1 MSDSAELRETSGLK
15 DCDNDQFFVDSRGR
29 AAQSLLERHMNRIP
43 RISIVLPA
51 RNAAGTLPAALGS
64 IRAQTFVAWELV
76 AVDDGSTD
84 ETHRILSSAAR
95 ADARIRVLSL
105 RPVGIVAALRGGCE
119 AARGEFIA
127 RMDADDLMLPERLQ
141 RQADFLARHP
151 RIGVVSCRVRYGGDR
166 ASQAGYAA
174 YVDWTNALLT
184 PEDMALRRFVES
196 PVAHPS
202 VLFRREL
209 LAQHGGYAEGDFP
222 EDYELWLRWMDA
234 GVRFGKVNAELL
246 VWNDLPARLSRTDA
260 RYRTEAFY
268 RTKSLY
274 LARWL
279 KRHVAADRAFW
290 LWGAG
295 RVTRRRFL
303 ALEAD
308 GIRFVG
314 FIDIDANKLGRAR
327 DGRWVVRPNAL
338 PDPAR
343 AFILVGVAKRGAR
356 ELITAE
362 LRRLGRQEGRDF
374 LLVA

>member
-1 MSDSAELRETSGLK
+1 MT
-15 DCDNDQFFVDSRGR
+15 
-29 AAQSLLERHMNRIP
+29 RIP

-51 RNAAGTLPAALGS
+51 RNAAGTLPATLGS
-64 IRAQTFVAWELV
+64 IRAQTFAAWELV

-84 ETHRILSSAAR
+84 ETHRILCSAAR
-95 ADARIRVLSL
+95 ADARIRILSL
-105 RPVGIVAALRGGCE
+105 PPAGIVAALRAGCE

-127 RMDADDLMLPERLQ
+127 RMDADDLMLPERLE
-141 RQADFLARHP
+141 RQAEFLERNP
-151 RIGVVSCRVRYGGDR
+151 RIGVVSCRVRYGGDP

-174 YVDWTNALLT
+174 HVDWVNALLT

-246 VWNDLPARLSRTDA
+246 VWNDPPARLSRTDA

-279 KRHVAADRAFW
+279 KRHVASDRGFW

-308 GIRFVG
+308 GIRFAG

-327 DGRWVVRPNAL
+327 DGRRVVGPDTL

-343 AFILVGVAKRGAR
+343 AFILAGVAKRSAR
-356 ELITAE
+356 ELIAAE
-362 LRRLGRQEGRDF
+362 LNRQGWREGRDY